1 MAQATLECELR
12 AALECELRAVAT
24 AGVWL
29 TLSDRDGTHVRDRS
43 LFSFSKRAMLP
54 LVPVESDA
62 STAAAAP
69 TGSSASAEVCCALR
83 VVASYLRG
91 HALDCVAVRPSLIV
105 AAGRGLFATAP
116 IASGALIC
124 VYSGRVL
131 TLKQVMELSVAERDY
146 VMGGFGI
153 NKHVDASGE
162 THAGVFA
169 RYINDNWNV
178 EGGAPNVEFVKLRR
192 QAKALVVASRRI
204 EVGEELYARYGAG
217 YWSARGVVVAGVGGG
232 GGGVVRED

>member
-1 MAQATLECELR
+1 MEARATLES
-12 AALECELRAVAT
+12 ELRAVAP

-29 TLSDRDGTHVRDRS
+29 TLSDADGTHVRDRS
-43 LFSFSKRAMLP
+43 LLSFAKRALLP
-54 LVPVESDA
+54 LVPLSSDTSTDAA
-62 STAAAAP
+62 SAAP
-69 TGSSASAEVCCALR
+69 AESSASAEVCCALR

-91 HALDCVAVRPSLIV
+91 HALDSIAVRPSLIA

-131 TLKQVMELSVAERDY
+131 TLKQVTQLSVAERDY

-153 NKHVDASGE
+153 NTHVDASGE
-162 THAGVFA
+162 AHAGVFA

-192 QAKALVVASRRI
+192 QAKALVVAARRI
-204 EVGEELYARYGAG
+204 EAGEELYARYGAG
-217 YWSARGVVVAGVGGG
+217 YWSARGTVVAEVGGG
-232 GGGVVRED
+232 GDGVVHKDRDLV